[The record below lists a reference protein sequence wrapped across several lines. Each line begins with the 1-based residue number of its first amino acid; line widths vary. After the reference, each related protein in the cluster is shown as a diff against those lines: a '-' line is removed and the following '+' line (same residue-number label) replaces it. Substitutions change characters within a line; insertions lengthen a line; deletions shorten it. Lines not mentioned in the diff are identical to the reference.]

1 MKVCTHI
8 ECVCVCVCVCV
19 CNVTPDVR
27 LMRLMVTSGFIL
39 QRVDIF
45 GGSAPCC
52 GTRPKERGCER

>member
-1 MKVCTHI
+1 MYTYR
-8 ECVCVCVCVCV
+8 VCVCV